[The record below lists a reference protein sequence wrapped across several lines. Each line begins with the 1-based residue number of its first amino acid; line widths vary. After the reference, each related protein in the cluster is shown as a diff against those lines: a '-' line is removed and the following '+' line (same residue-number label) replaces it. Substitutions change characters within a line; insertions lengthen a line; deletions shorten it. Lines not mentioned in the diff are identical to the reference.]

1 MHTLETNYITFADGL
16 DVGIGEVQNMFQT
29 SDLSNL
35 VDGFNDVK

>member
-16 DVGIGEVQNMFQT
+16 DVGVVDVQNVFQI